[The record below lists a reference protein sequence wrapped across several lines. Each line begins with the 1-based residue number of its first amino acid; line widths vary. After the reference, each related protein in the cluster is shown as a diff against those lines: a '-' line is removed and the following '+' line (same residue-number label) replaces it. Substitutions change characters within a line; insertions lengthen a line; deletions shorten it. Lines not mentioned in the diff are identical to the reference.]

1 MARRGCTEYIPTK
14 YAAAPCQRPQLLLCS
29 TAMKTPRIPIALV
42 QAVMSSLRH
51 HLQQARAHFHQE
63 FAEPVVTWQQRGMAA
78 GTAWPERNE
87 IRLNPVLLL
96 ENQQAF
102 IDEVVP
108 HELAHLL
115 VWTVFGRVAPHGKEW
130 KWMMETVLGVPARR
144 THQFATASVRQ
155 KSFPYRCRC
164 QQHMLTVRRHNRVLR
179 GESQYRCVHCGDI
192 LLPDQTTS

>member
-1 MARRGCTEYIPTK
+1 
-14 YAAAPCQRPQLLLCS
+14 
-29 TAMKTPRIPIALV
+29 MKTPRIPIALV
-42 QAVMSSLRH
+42 QAVMNSLRS
-51 HLQQARAHFHQE
+51 HLQRARDHLGND
-63 FAEPVVTWQQRGMAA
+63 FAEPAIIYQQRGMAA
-78 GTAWPERNE
+78 GTAWLERNE

-115 VWTVFGRVAPHGKEW
+115 VWKTYGRVAPHGKEW

-144 THQFATASVRQ
+144 THQFETASVRP
-155 KSFPYRCRC
+155 KSVPYRCRC
-164 QQHMLTVRRHNRVLR
+164 QQHMLTIRRHNRVLR

-192 LLPDQTTS
+192 LLPDNPTD